1 MEWGKNRERRERKNR
16 EQRGSGG
23 DVVKGYG
30 APGRGVV
37 VQPTA
42 PWAEAS
48 WAQGQAD
55 VAVSADAHGVV
66 DQGVML
72 SSMAPRVRAS
82 CG

>member
-1 MEWGKNRERRERKNR
+1 MEWGKNRERRERTNR
-16 EQRGSGG
+16 ELRGLGG

-37 VQPTA
+37 VQPMA

-48 WAQGQAD
+48 WAQGHTD
-55 VAVSADAHGVV
+55 VAVSADAHGAF
-66 DQGVML
+66 DRGVML
-72 SSMAPRVRAS
+72 SSMALRAQAS

>member
-1 MEWGKNRERRERKNR
+1 MEWGKNRERRERTNR

-30 APGRGVV
+30 APGRGVMS
-37 VQPTA
+37 QPMA

-55 VAVSADAHGVV
+55 VAVSADAHGAV

-82 CG
+82 YS